1 MFIEGW
7 NFSDSIYMTI
17 ITLSTVGY
25 GEVRHIG
32 PAGRIFT
39 ILLILFGISIMAYII
54 GLVTETLVESA
65 VRSILGRRKLGKKI
79 KSLKNHYIICGYGKI
94 GRIICKELIRH
105 SISLVVIEKKEL
117 QQELEQNNI
126 LYIIN
131 DATHEDTLIE
141 AGVEKAKGLVSVLSS
156 DPENVYVSLTARG
169 INPDLF
175 ILSRAEHLASE
186 AKLLAAGAN
195 KVILPYSIGA
205 RRMAQVILKPAV
217 SDFIESTIHDYSF
230 ELNIEEI
237 MVGEDSQLNS
247 LTLVNAGIRQE
258 MDIIIIGIKQ
268 KDGTMLFNPS
278 SQTKIQSGDIL
289 IAMGKHNDLERL
301 RKVCILSS

>member
-7 NFSDSIYMTI
+7 TFLDSIYMTV

-25 GEVRHIG
+25 GEVHTIG
-32 PAGRIFT
+32 PGGRIFT
-39 ILLILFGISIMAYII
+39 VILIFFGVSIVAYIV
-54 GLVTETLVESA
+54 GLVVETLVESEI
-65 VRSILGRRKLGKKI
+65 RTILGRKKLGNKI

-126 LYIIN
+126 LHIIN
-131 DATHEDTLIE
+131 DATQEDTLIE
-141 AGVEKAKGLVSVLSS
+141 AGVKRAKGLVSVLSS
-156 DPENVYVSLTARG
+156 DPENVYVSLTARSL
-169 INPDLF
+169 NPDLF
-175 ILSRAEHLASE
+175 ILSRAEHLTSE
-186 AKLLAAGAN
+186 AKLLAAGAD

-205 RRMAQVILKPAV
+205 RRMAQAILKPAV

-230 ELNIEEI
+230 KLNIEEM
-237 MVGEDSQLNS
+237 MVGENSQLNS
-247 LTLVNAGIRQE
+247 LNLVDSGIRQE

-268 KDGTMLFNPS
+268 KDGEMLFNPS
-278 SQTKIQSGDIL
+278 SKTKIQSGDIL
-289 IAMGKHNDLERL
+289 IAMGRHNDLERL
-301 RKVCILSS
+301 RKICIPSS